1 MTTKI
6 STKHAFLTSIVAVIL
21 CFTMLLGTTYAWFTD
36 SVTSSNNKI
45 VAGTLAIDLELLDTE
60 GNWNSIKNSNAPIFD
75 YEKWEP
81 GYTSVKI
88 LKVENE
94 GNLALKWKATL
105 IAENALSAL
114 ATVIDVY
121 VKPSETELAMPA
133 SRDLLAAEYTYAGT
147 LADFV
152 GDLETTTTGT
162 LYNEGDVA
170 YLGIA
175 LKMRET
181 AGNEF
186 QGMDLLGTFD
196 ICILATQLDFEADS
210 IDKNYDVNSEFLTE
224 IGSASSLVATL
235 ANGGNIQAADNIDAS
250 GKTLVAADN
259 TVLDLAGN
267 AISADYLTATGDVS
281 ISNGTLTMP
290 EDGYIYTDASSNIT
304 LENVE
309 IASDKLSVMAYNGG
323 TIALKNV
330 TLNNTATSNPIQNYG
345 GNLIL
350 DNVTAAQ
357 AGDAATAW
365 YSSAIQVVNT
375 IAMNAET
382 GKYQILSQA
391 NTTINS
397 GSYTGKKAIQIS
409 APGGN
414 VTINGGTFVGSD
426 YVLQGD
432 FAPQNYMDGN
442 NFESVVTINGGDF
455 TGAIKVSAATQ
466 LVIKGGTFSVDPSA
480 YLADG
485 YVATESNGVWT
496 VAAE

>member
-45 VAGTLAIDLELLDTE
+45 VAGTLAIDLELLDNE
-60 GNWNSIKNSNAPIFD
+60 GNWNSIKESNAPIFD

-88 LKVENE
+88 LKVVNK

-105 IAENALSAL
+105 VAQQALSDL

-121 VKPSETELAMPA
+121 VKPSETELAMPT

-152 GDLETTTTGT
+152 GSLEDTTTGT
-162 LYNEGDVA
+162 LYNKDDVA

-175 LKMRET
+175 LKMQES

-210 IDKNYDVNSEFLTE
+210 VDKNYDVDSPYPVT
-224 IGSASSLVATL
+224 SLE
-235 ANGGNIQAADNIDAS
+235 GNITATENIDAT
-250 GKTLVAADN
+250 GLTLRTADG
-259 TVLDLAGN
+259 TTIDLSGN
-267 AISADYLTATGDVS
+267 AITAGSLTAEGTAK
-281 ISNGTLTMP
+281 ISNGTITLP
-290 EDGYIYTDASSNIT
+290 KDGMVYASNANANIA

-309 IASDKLSVMAYNGG
+309 IVSDELSVLAEAGG
-323 TIALKNV
+323 TVSLKNV
-330 TLNNTATSNPIQNYG
+330 TLTPATSNPVQNYG
-345 GNLIL
+345 GTLTL
-350 DNVTAAQ
+350 DGVTATQ
-357 AGDAATAW
+357 EGEAASPW
-365 YSSAIQVVNT
+365 YNSAIQVVNQ
-375 IAMNAET
+375 MVKNAET
-382 GKYQILSQA
+382 GKYQVVSQA

-397 GSYTGKKAIQIS
+397 GSYTGKRAIQIN

-414 VTINGGTFVGSD
+414 VTINGGTFVGSE
-426 YVLQGD
+426 YAIKGEY
-432 FAPQNYMDGN
+432 APQNYMDGN
-442 NFESVVTINGGDF
+442 RFESVITINDGSF
-455 TGAIKVSAATQ
+455 TGAIAVSAATK
-466 LVIKGGTFSVDPSA
+466 LVIKGGTFSVNPSD